1 MTPRRVAE
9 LVMRNRRFVR
19 RTPVAFGKR
28 PIVVSPDAS
37 LRWLR
42 TDPWRDEHALMVAV
56 QLLASPGAVV
66 WDLGANVGAFG
77 LCAAARTGAVVVM
90 VEADPFL
97 AELLRDSAR
106 RSPDLAIEILC
117 CAVGENEGV
126 ARFAIAGRGRNSS
139 GLVEGK
145 ISSQHGESREIRLV
159 TTLSADC
166 LLGQFP
172 WPDVVKVDLEGGEAM
187 FMRGARRLLEEI
199 RPLLYVEIHR
209 DNRPFVFAELE
220 RHGYEV
226 RQHLGNG
233 WIPVRDDPPSEDF
246 FAAPRERAA
255 ALFG

>member
-1 MTPRRVAE
+1 MTPRRIAE

-19 RTPVAFGKR
+19 KTPAAFGKR
-28 PIVVSPDAS
+28 QLVVSPDAS

-42 TDPWRDEHALMVAV
+42 TDPWRDEHALILAV
-56 QLLASPGAVV
+56 DLLATPDAVV

-77 LCAAARTGAVVVM
+77 LCAAVRTGAAVVM
-90 VEADPFL
+90 VDADPFL
-97 AELLRDSAR
+97 ADLLRDSAR
-106 RSPDLAIEILC
+106 HNPDLAIEILC

-126 ARFAIAGRGRNSS
+126 ARFAIAGRGRSCN
-139 GLVEGK
+139 GLLDGK

-159 TTLSADC
+159 PTLSADC
-166 LLGQFP
+166 LLDQFP
-172 WPDVVKVDLEGGEAM
+172 RPDVVKVDLEGGETM
-187 FMRGARRLLEEI
+187 FVRGAQRLLEEI

-209 DNRPFVFAELE
+209 DNRPFVFAELA

-226 RQHLGNG
+226 RQNLGDG
-233 WIPVRDDPPSEDF
+233 WIPVRADPPSEDF